1 MALARKD
8 KVAMHGYVQGA
19 GRFLWIT
26 VLPSCVLVLL
36 TGQELMGLLFSQSYS
51 VGASFLSLQIFAFA
65 FFVVA
70 QALNEMSPS
79 GQRMWTD
86 FSICW
91 LWKFGEGFSFLTNP
105 LKI

>member
-8 KVAMHGYVQGA
+8 KIAMRGCVQGA

-79 GQRMWTD
+79 GQRT
-86 FSICW
+86 
-91 LWKFGEGFSFLTNP
+91 
-105 LKI
+105 